1 MKYDRIALF
10 TDLDGTL
17 FNSNRKVSDENRTAI
32 ERFISEGGCFGIS
45 TGRAPDNA
53 LNMLPGLKINSWSVV
68 LNGAEAYHFTEKRA
82 AAQSC
87 LPKEIMEKLFR
98 WVYQNL
104 PEVNIQLCTDTE
116 LLFLSRPEFGDE
128 DFITTHQPMRET
140 SVEEALGYPWL
151 KVLFCAPR
159 PILMKLHEY
168 AVGQGMTAVMDSVYT
183 NEVYLEFLPLH
194 ANKGT
199 CLHQLRE
206 LPEMQNRVF
215 VAIGDYTNDIE
226 LLQEA
231 DVAVAVGNA
240 LQEVK
245 AVADH
250 VVCTNDEHALAYLID
265 VLIPKL

>member
-1 MKYDRIALF
+1 
-10 TDLDGTL
+10 
-17 FNSNRKVSDENRTAI
+17 
-32 ERFISEGGCFGIS
+32 
-45 TGRAPDNA
+45 
-53 LNMLPGLKINSWSVV
+53 
-68 LNGAEAYHFTEKRA
+68 
-82 AAQSC
+82 
-87 LPKEIMEKLFR
+87 
-98 WVYQNL
+98 
-104 PEVNIQLCTDTE
+104 
-116 LLFLSRPEFGDE
+116 
-128 DFITTHQPMRET
+128 
-140 SVEEALGYPWL
+140 
-151 KVLFCAPR
+151 
-159 PILMKLHEY
+159 
-168 AVGQGMTAVMDSVYT
+168 MTAVMDSVYT

-194 ANKGT
+194 ANKGS